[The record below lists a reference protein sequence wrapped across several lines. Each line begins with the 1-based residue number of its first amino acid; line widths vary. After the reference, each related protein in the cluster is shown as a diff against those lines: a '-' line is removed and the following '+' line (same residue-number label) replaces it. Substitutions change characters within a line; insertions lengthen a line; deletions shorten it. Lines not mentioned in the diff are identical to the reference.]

1 MATKKR
7 LKVDLYSSMKKLE
20 IVIKGLVGT
29 KMMGGYRSLFKGKG
43 LEFEDYRV
51 YTPGD
56 DASLIDWKATARS
69 DEILIK
75 EFKEER
81 NVEVFFLIDVSSS
94 MIFGS
99 TQKIKIEYVA
109 ELTAAL
115 AYAILNVGDRVGFAL
130 FTDKI
135 VKRVP
140 AMGGERQF
148 YVLGKTLLDP
158 DVYGGNFDFNEAVRF
173 LLSYLKETSVVIIIS
188 DFIGLKNHDWVKNL
202 RVLSKKIDTIALMVR
217 DPRDRVIPSD
227 VGQVVVSDPYSKKE
241 LIIDTSLVAYRYEK
255 EVKLQEKQLREN
267 FRKTEAELIEITT
280 DKSFVRPI
288 IELFKK
294 REMRWR

>member
-7 LKVDLYSSMKKLE
+7 LKVDLYSSMKKLD
-20 IVIKGLVGT
+20 IVIKGLVST
-29 KMMGGYRSLFKGKG
+29 KVMGGYRSLFKGKG

-135 VKRVP
+135 VKKVP

-148 YVLGKTLLDP
+148 YVLGKTLLNP

-202 RVLSKKIDTIALMVR
+202 RVLSKKVDTIALMVR

-241 LIIDTSLVAYRYEK
+241 LIIDTSLIAYKYEK
-255 EVKLQEKQLREN
+255 EVKLQEKQLRES
-267 FRKTEAELIEITT
+267 FRKTEAELIELTT
-280 DKSFVRPI
+280 DKSFVHPI